1 MTTARVD
8 TLEPIPAPETA
19 GPPLRQLGPREWAR
33 QNLFPNWW
41 NGVLT
46 VAFGLIIA
54 WALYRLGRFV
64 LVDARWEIVE
74 RNIRNFMVFHFP
86 REEQWRVWAALFILA
101 AAAGLGV
108 GAASRRRALEV
119 EEGQAT
125 AADRSMLLRRVGPLV
140 ALVAVL
146 LWFAQSL
153 TATILVVAVAATAV
167 AFRFLGARVPPA
179 RGRLLALA
187 LLVAVAAAYLVV
199 ASFGGVETQDWG
211 GLLLTVFLAVAG
223 ITLSFPLGVL
233 LALGRRSSYPA
244 VRWVCIAYI
253 ELIRGVPLIAILF
266 MGAFALGF
274 FLPPGSDPPS
284 LVTRAIVAFVAFT
297 AAYIAEIVRGGLQ
310 SVPRGQIEAAQ
321 AVGLSP
327 IRITGLIVLPQ
338 ALRAVIPGIVGQFI
352 SLFKDTSLVAV
363 IGLTEVL
370 GVAEIITKQRDF
382 AGQGLIVET
391 LLFAAFVYWAG
402 AYWMSRESQRLEQR
416 LGVGIR

>member
-1 MTTARVD
+1 MTTTRVD
-8 TLEPIPAPETA
+8 TLEPIPVPERE
-19 GPPLRQLGPREWAR
+19 GPPLRTLGPREWAR

-41 NGVLT
+41 NGLLT
-46 VAFGLIIA
+46 IVFGLILA
-54 WALYRLGRFV
+54 WAIYRLGRFV
-64 LVDARWEIVE
+64 LVDARWEIVQ

-86 REEQWRVWAALFILA
+86 REEQWRIWAALFILA

-108 GAASRRRALEV
+108 GAASRRRQLR
-119 EEGQAT
+119 EEDEPGS
-125 AADRSMLLRRVGPLV
+125 ADRTLLLRRVGPLV
-140 ALVAVL
+140 AVIVVL
-146 LWFAQSL
+146 LAAAQSL
-153 TATILVVAVAATAV
+153 TATLLVIGVAVVAV

-187 LLVAVAAAYLVV
+187 LLVAVLASYLVI
-199 ASFGGVETQDWG
+199 ASFGGVETEDWG

-233 LALGRRSSYPA
+233 LALGRRSSYPV

-253 ELIRGVPLIAILF
+253 ELVRGVPLIAILF

-297 AAYIAEIVRGGLQ
+297 SAYIAEIVRGGLQ
-310 SVPRGQIEAAQ
+310 SVPQGQIEAAQ

-327 IRITGLIVLPQ
+327 IRTTGLIVLPQ

-416 LGVGIR
+416 LGVGVR